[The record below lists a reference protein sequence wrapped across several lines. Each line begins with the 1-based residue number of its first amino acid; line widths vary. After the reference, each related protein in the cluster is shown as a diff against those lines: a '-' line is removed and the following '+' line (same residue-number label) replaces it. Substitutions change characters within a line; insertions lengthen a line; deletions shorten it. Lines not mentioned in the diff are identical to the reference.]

1 MRSLRLTIVLASCLL
16 PTTLQAQSLVL
27 EAEPGVYDFAVCD
40 SAHRITTCDMYHVD
54 KVTDAML
61 QLNGE
66 DFVIEWKGPGYYLE
80 NGLVV
85 QPLGEAKSALKG
97 QRWLEVYPREGR
109 VHTSRIWKDL
119 DADRILGVADT
130 LVLDSGRE
138 LRIKD
143 VRLHV
148 RVRPAAPER
157 RETSLDGER
166 PLRNH

>member
-1 MRSLRLTIVLASCLL
+1 MRSLRLTIVLAACLV
-16 PTTLQAQSLVL
+16 PGTLQAQFLVL
-27 EAEPGVYDFAVCD
+27 EAEPGVDELAVCD
-40 SAHRITTCDMYHVD
+40 SAHRLLTCDMYHVD
-54 KVTDAML
+54 KVSDAIL

-85 QPLGEAKSALKG
+85 QPLGETKSALKG
-97 QRWLEVYPREGR
+97 QHWLEVYPHEGR
-109 VHTSRIWKDL
+109 VHTSQVWKDL

-143 VRLHV
+143 VRLNV
-148 RVRPAAPER
+148 RVRPAVSGR
-157 RETSLDGER
+157 RETPLDGER
-166 PLRNH
+166 PPRNH